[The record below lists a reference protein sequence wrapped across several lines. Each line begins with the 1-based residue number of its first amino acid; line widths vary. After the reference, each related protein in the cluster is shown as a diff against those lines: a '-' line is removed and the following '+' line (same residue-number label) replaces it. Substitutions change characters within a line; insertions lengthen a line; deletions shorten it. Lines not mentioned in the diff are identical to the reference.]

1 MLISVIRTV
10 ILYAFIM
17 FAIRLM
23 GKRQISDMQPSEL
36 VVTMVISDIASL
48 PMQNTAQPL
57 ISGVVPVL
65 ILVSLELTVSVFM
78 MKSRLFRR
86 LVCGSPVVIIEDGKL
101 LQKQLKRL
109 RLTNDD
115 LQCLHAEEI
124 IDIALVDRDLAS
136 SLCEVY
142 SGNRAFSS
150 TSTIK
155 LFACHFRI
163 LLLSD
168 CKYFR
173 LLSCLLMVRTYIDM
187 KLRIH
192 LLTKCTLRK
201 HTLDCMLNNT
211 LRMLLEHLTKC
222 QSLDTADILGVA
234 EVDLLI
240 ELLAG
245 YLDLLCIY
253 DYNII
258 TAVYIR
264 CKNGL
269 LLSSQNAGDFSSQV
283 SERNAFSVNY
293 IPFALDFIRFR
304 HECAHEYFL
313 LMLSK

>member
-115 LQCLHAEEI
+115 LLAQLRQQRVWQDLPIHA
-124 IDIALVDRDLAS
+124 
-136 SLCEVY
+136 
-142 SGNRAFSS
+142 
-150 TSTIK
+150 
-155 LFACHFRI
+155 
-163 LLLSD
+163 
-168 CKYFR
+168 
-173 LLSCLLMVRTYIDM
+173 
-187 KLRIH
+187 
-192 LLTKCTLRK
+192 
-201 HTLDCMLNNT
+201 
-211 LRMLLEHLTKC
+211 
-222 QSLDTADILGVA
+222 
-234 EVDLLI
+234 
-240 ELLAG
+240 
-245 YLDLLCIY
+245 
-253 DYNII
+253 
-258 TAVYIR
+258 
-264 CKNGL
+264 
-269 LLSSQNAGDFSSQV
+269 
-283 SERNAFSVNY
+283 
-293 IPFALDFIRFR
+293 
-304 HECAHEYFL
+304 
-313 LMLSK
+313 